1 MKDGTGGPR
10 RFWTAEIELFGG
22 IEGTIDLDCCNFS
35 RSKVPFAVL
44 QVDHHSLI
52 SAIPCGVLCD
62 VYVCPLAFLR
72 IAGLDGAVS
81 GSGLSQDDSA

>member
-22 IEGTIDLDCCNFS
+22 IEGTIDLDYCNFS

-44 QVDHHSLI
+44 HVVQHSLI
-52 SAIPCGVLCD
+52 GAVPCSVLYD
-62 VYVCPLAFLR
+62 FYVCPLAFVR
-72 IAGLDGAVS
+72 IAGLEGAVS
-81 GSGLSQDDSA
+81 GSELSQGDSA